1 MQNYDADEELQIS
14 ATNMGIPMNPDLPV
28 LAFADNDFDNG
39 HYGGGNI
46 DNNSDGNGST
56 DEDED
61 KNQWCGPQQ
70 VISGRHGGRTENEHV
85 DSTDFQNSF
94 ASVFCHVF
102 FNYVFAL

>member
-1 MQNYDADEELQIS
+1 MLIILIYLHSTIALITMQNYDADEELQIS

-61 KNQWCGPQQ
+61 TNQ
-70 VISGRHGGRTENEHV
+70 
-85 DSTDFQNSF
+85 
-94 ASVFCHVF
+94 
-102 FNYVFAL
+102 